1 MVSYSIGVLK
11 RSPFL
16 KRGLK
21 VMFALIAIYFF
32 VFPLIPGFNRALKDL
47 SNVQPGL
54 LVVGLALQ
62 AAALLSYSLLTHATL
77 EEMGQHVSVMRMWRI
92 QLSTRALGNIMPAGS
107 AASSAL
113 GFRLLT
119 MSGVSRPDAAF
130 ALATAGIGSAV
141 ILNFILWMGLIISIP
156 IRGVNAIYGAAAIVG
171 VILMAFA
178 AFIAFGLME
187 GQGRSKR
194 VVYRIATRFRFNGD
208 NAVRTLE
215 HLANRIESLLKERA
229 LLRRVVLWATLNW
242 IFDALSLWVFI
253 RAFGATLEPDALIV
267 AFGIANILSVIP
279 LTPGGLGIVEG
290 VYIPMLVGFGL
301 TRSTATVAV
310 LSYRIAQYWLPI
322 IVGWVCYVSLRLGPF
337 SIDRRRKLKPLP
349 VVAVTQAE
357 RGLSRAQWVE
367 QFAPRDRTGQFT
379 MPTLR
384 PDDLEFTDDDT
395 GGTPAP

>member
-1 MVSYSIGVLK
+1 M
-11 RSPFL
+11 
-16 KRGLK
+16 RGLK

-47 SNVQPGL
+47 SQVEPWL
-54 LVVGLALQ
+54 LIVGLALQ
-62 AAALLSYSLLTHATL
+62 AAALLSYSLLTHSTL
-77 EEMGQHVSVMRMWRI
+77 DEMGQHVSVLRMWRI

-141 ILNFILWMGLIISIP
+141 ILNFILWIGLIISIP

-171 VILMAFA
+171 IILMAFA
-178 AFIAFGLME
+178 GFIAFGLME
-187 GQGRSKR
+187 GQGRTKR
-194 VVYRIATRFRFNGD
+194 IVYRIARRFRFDGD
-208 NAVRTLE
+208 KAVQTLE
-215 HLANRIESLLKERA
+215 HLAMRIESLLKERA

-242 IFDALSLWVFI
+242 VFDMLSLWVFV
-253 RAFGATLEPDALIV
+253 RAFGGTLQVDALIV
-267 AFGIANILSVIP
+267 AFGIANILSFIP
-279 LTPGGLGIVEG
+279 ITPGGLGIVEG

-310 LSYRIAQYWLPI
+310 LSYRVAQYWLPI
-322 IVGWVCYVSLRLGPF
+322 VVGWICYLSLRVGPF
-337 SIDRRRKLKPLP
+337 SIDRRHGLKPLP
-349 VVAVTQAE
+349 SVAVSQAE
-357 RGLSRAQWVE
+357 RGLSKAQWVE

-384 PDDLEFTDDDT
+384 PDDLEYTEDNT
-395 GGTPAP
+395 GDVAKPD